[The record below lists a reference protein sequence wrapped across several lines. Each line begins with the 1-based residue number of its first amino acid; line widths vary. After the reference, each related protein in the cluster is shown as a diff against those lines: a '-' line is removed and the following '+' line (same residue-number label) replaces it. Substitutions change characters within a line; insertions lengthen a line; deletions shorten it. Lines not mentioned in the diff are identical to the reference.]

1 MTENSANHPRGQS
14 EPSQAEAPSHYGLPQ
29 AAGVVPMPSVEEV
42 TSLSRNQVILLGLGF
57 APLLV
62 AFFLN
67 LWAKPHYQ
75 FFPLALAGVGFLAWT
90 RLKAAARPFVPGDP
104 ILILL
109 LMGLSCLVLTVATVL
124 WSPWLGSLA
133 ALFCCFGL
141 AWWVGGWRLF
151 RCLLPAFLLV
161 LTTIP
166 PPLGWDTRLTMHLRG
181 LAVRWSSRM
190 LDTLGVIHALSG
202 NIIEL
207 PRQKLLVEEACSGIN
222 SVLFTAAA
230 ALFYTLWRRRS
241 LPRILITVGSTL
253 AVVLMGNV
261 LRITLGAWLRYSH
274 GVDILSGWRHETVGL
289 ALFSLYLLLIV
300 SMDRWLSFLTSPV
313 PTSSELVPQA
323 ETVAA
328 PVPAPVG
335 LVQAPV
341 QLASYWAWVAAGVF
355 AGLGLAQLGRG
366 WLDYQQ
372 EKAKRVIPVSALRAG
387 AAFTMPEKAGDWQR
401 LNSEAPALHKIETAG
416 VFSQVWHYRRG
427 ETVASLALDYPFR
440 GYHDVTWCYENAGW
454 KVAQRTLIGGGSL
467 SNSPAWTEVR
477 MEKDLITRAGLWIA
491 TVDEQGR
498 WQEKSLAERSY
509 LERWN
514 ISGRSEPTTYR
525 VQLLVTGYTPLPPA
539 EWEAARRLFEEGR
552 QLLAQQLFA
561 QMHHQP

>member
-1 MTENSANHPRGQS
+1 MTENSANHPTGQS
-14 EPSQAEAPSHYGLPQ
+14 KASQAEAPSHYDLPQ
-29 AAGVVPMPSVEEV
+29 AAGVAPIPSVEEV
-42 TSLSRNQVILLGLGF
+42 TSLSKPQMILLGLGF
-57 APLLV
+57 VPLLA

-75 FFPLALAGVGFLAWT
+75 FFPLALAGAGFLAWT
-90 RLKAAARPFVPGDP
+90 RLKPAARPFAPGDP

-109 LMGLSCLVLTVATVL
+109 LMGLSCLILTVATVL
-124 WSPWLGSLA
+124 WSPWLASLA
-133 ALFCCFGL
+133 ALFCCLGL
-141 AWWVGGWRLF
+141 AWWMGGWKLL
-151 RCLLPAFLLV
+151 RCLLPAFILV
-161 LTTIP
+161 LTVIP

-253 AVVLMGNV
+253 LLVLMGNV

-274 GVDILSGWRHETVGL
+274 GMDILSGWRHETVGL
-289 ALFSLYLLLIV
+289 ALFSLYLLSIV
-300 SMDRWLSFLTSPV
+300 SMDCWLSFLTSPV
-313 PTSSELVPQA
+313 PKSSKLAPQA
-323 ETVAA
+323 AIMAA
-328 PVPAPVG
+328 PIPSAIEV
-335 LVQAPV
+335 VQAPV
-341 QLASYWAWVAAGVF
+341 RLAPSWAWVAAGVF
-355 AGLGLAQLGRG
+355 AVLGLAQLGRG

-372 EKAKRVIPVSALRAG
+372 QKAKRVIPASALRAG
-387 AAFTMPEKAGDWQR
+387 ATFSMPEKVAEWQR
-401 LNSEAPALHKIETAG
+401 LNSEVPALHKIETAG

-427 ETVASLALDYPFR
+427 DTVASVALDYPFR

-454 KVAQRTLIGGGSL
+454 KVAQRSLVGSGGL
-467 SNSPAWTEVR
+467 SNSPAWMEVR
-477 MEKDLITRAGLWIA
+477 MEKDLITRAGLWLA

-498 WQEKSLAERSY
+498 WQEKPLAERSY

-525 VQLLVTGYTPLPPA
+525 VQVLVTGYTPLPPA
-539 EWEAARRLFEEGR
+539 EWEAARRLFEEAR

-561 QMHHQP
+561 QMRLQP